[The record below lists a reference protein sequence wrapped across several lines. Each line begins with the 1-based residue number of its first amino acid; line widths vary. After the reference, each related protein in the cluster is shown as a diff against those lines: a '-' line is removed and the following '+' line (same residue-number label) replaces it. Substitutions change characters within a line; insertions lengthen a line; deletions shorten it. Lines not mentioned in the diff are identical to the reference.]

1 MWNLPVCL
9 EHLVFS
15 KITPSANLDP
25 WETGRMFL
33 KRKKWPP
40 STSLD
45 RDVHPQLLLNVWMG
59 KIDAVVANGLCST
72 CSVDVPSMPHF
83 IFTTP
88 LEVLILQTRK
98 LRLGGW
104 VIGAG
109 SLALSGQVWD
119 SSAAQSDLQIQLSNH
134 DTRWLPQIKMWSFS
148 IPSLRVKGKR
158 KKKGWF
164 WLELWN
170 FYLKFWKEKKKA
182 FVLRIE
188 IQSYFF

>member
-25 WETGRMFL
+25 WETGWMFL

-45 RDVHPQLLLNVWMG
+45 RDVHPQLLLNVWMT

-119 SSAAQSDLQIQLSNH
+119 SSTAQSDLQIQLSNH
-134 DTRWLPQIKMWSFS
+134 DTRCPKLKCDLSPSLPLEWRGKGRRKDDFGWNFGTFIWSF
-148 IPSLRVKGKR
+148 
-158 KKKGWF
+158 
-164 WLELWN
+164 E
-170 FYLKFWKEKKKA
+170 KEKKRLL
-182 FVLRIE
+182 FLE
-188 IQSYFF
+188 